1 MKKTLIALAAVA
13 ATGAA
18 FAQSTVTISG
28 IVDVGVKNV
37 SNVAPGAAKMS
48 VGSGN
53 NNRVAFGVSEDLG
66 GGLKALAN
74 AQMRFDPAT
83 GTTEVANGRPLFQGE
98 TRVGLAGGFGTVM
111 LGRGLTALQLP
122 NGGNSDPWGV
132 STVAGS
138 VYAPGFATDYAA
150 GGEGR
155 IDGALFYTSPS
166 FNGLTLSAS
175 MSPRKIVTA
184 AVAAAPAVA
193 DTATKQGTSEVV
205 AKAGSVSKTHQSI
218 NLTYAAGNLVV
229 GLGNE
234 RNRANDTITQV
245 YGNYNL
251 GVAKVFA
258 SSATIKGGSAAE
270 QAAAGTFAAAASA
283 VPTGGAA
290 AQVAAGGKINTWTL
304 GASVPMGAATIR
316 VGYSVWNGNG
326 DTATVTAKD
335 DNKFGLGV
343 KYDLSKRTYIYSD
356 VASQTRNNNTAT
368 ASPATSNTKVNSF
381 DLGVAHSF

>member
-1 MKKTLIALAAVA
+1 MKKSLVALAVLAS
-13 ATGAA
+13 TGA
-18 FAQSTVTISG
+18 FAQSSVTISG
-28 IVDVGVKNV
+28 VLDVGVKNV

-53 NNRVAFGVSEDLG
+53 NNRINFSVTEDLG
-66 GGLKALAN
+66 GGMKAMAN
-74 AQMRFDPAT
+74 AAMRFDPAT
-83 GTTEVANGRPLFQGE
+83 GVTEGGGARPLFQGE
-98 TRVGLAGGFGTVM
+98 TRIGLTGGFGTVM
-111 LGRGLTALQLP
+111 FGRGLTALQAP

-155 IDGALFYTSPS
+155 IDGALWYTSPS
-166 FNGLTLSAS
+166 LNGLTAS
-175 MSPRKIVTA
+175 VSFSPRTVATA
-184 AVAAAPAVA
+184 AATAPAVPA
-193 DTATKQGTSEVV
+193 SYSGKSTSLN
-205 AKAGSVSKTHQSI
+205 A
-218 NLTYAAGNLVV
+218 LYAAGPLVV
-229 GLGNE
+229 GLGTE
-234 RNRANDTITQV
+234 ENRAGDTITQV

-251 GVAKVFA
+251 GVAKLFA
-258 SSATIKGGSAAE
+258 SSATIKGGTAA
-270 QAAAGTFAAAASA
+270 QRNNITFAAPAAA
-283 VPTGGAA
+283 VPTGGAS

-304 GASVPMGAATIR
+304 GAAVPMGAATIR
-316 VGYSVWNGNG
+316 VGYSTWNGTG

-368 ASPATSNTKVNSF
+368 TNPATSNSKVTSF

>member
-28 IVDVGVKNV
+28 ILDVGVKNV

-53 NNRVAFGVSEDLG
+53 NNRINFSVTEDLG
-66 GGLKALAN
+66 GGLKAMAN
-74 AQMRFDPAT
+74 AAMRFDPAT
-83 GTTEVANGRPLFQGE
+83 GMTESSGNRPLFQGE
-98 TRVGLAGGFGTVM
+98 TRIGLTGGFGTVM
-111 LGRGLTALQLP
+111 LGRGLTALQAP

-155 IDGALFYTSPS
+155 IDGALWYTSPS
-166 FNGLTLSAS
+166 LNGLTVSGS
-175 MSPRKIVTA
+175 FSPKTVATA
-184 AVAAAPAVA
+184 AATAPAVPA
-193 DTATKQGTSEVV
+193 SYSGKSTSLN
-205 AKAGSVSKTHQSI
+205 A
-218 NLTYAAGNLVV
+218 LYAAGPLVV
-229 GLGNE
+229 GLGTE
-234 RNRANDTITQV
+234 ENRAGDSITQV
-245 YGNYNL
+245 YGNYDL

-258 SSATIKGGSAAE
+258 STATIKGGTAAE
-270 QAAAGTFAAAASA
+270 RNNITFAATASA
-283 VPTGGAA
+283 VPNGGTAT
-290 AQVAAGGKINTWTL
+290 QVAANGKINTWTL
-304 GASVPMGAATIR
+304 GAGVPMGAATIR

-326 DTATVTAKD
+326 AAGQKD
-335 DNKFGLGV
+335 DNKLGLGV
-343 KYDLSKRTYIYSD
+343 KYDLSKRTYVYSN
-356 VASQTRNNNTAT
+356 VASQTRKNNSVTTN
-368 ASPATSNTKVNSF
+368 PATSNTKVTSF